1 MKQVDPKLRL
11 ISGPNVWNLAVID
24 NVDFKQS
31 SSKYGNVYDYS
42 RIISHA
48 TRMVFPLPIYYTH
61 SLITRGKYLDIIT
74 LFLQKL

>member
-31 SSKYGNVYDYS
+31 SKTILRVACYV
-42 RIISHA
+42 I
-48 TRMVFPLPIYYTH
+48 LE
-61 SLITRGKYLDIIT
+61 
-74 LFLQKL
+74 